1 MANKGTQFGQPN
13 GNEKHELTE
22 DDARKG
28 GINSGKARREKK
40 SWAEILERIGNLPV
54 KSEKNKAIMR
64 DAGITDE
71 EMISDVQK
79 LFRLNMKADSGDPKA
94 IEMIAKIRGE
104 LRNININENYNLDY
118 KPIVDLTQVRKKN
131 GENQDQDA

>member
-1 MANKGTQFGQPN
+1 MANKSTQFGQPN
-13 GNEKHELTE
+13 GNIPHELTVE
-22 DDARKG
+22 EQRKG
-28 GINSGKARREKK
+28 AEASHEKHRQNK
-40 SWAEILERIGNLPV
+40 SWAQILERIGSLPV

-79 LFRLNMKADSGDPKA
+79 LFRLNMKADAGDPKA

-104 LRNININENYNLDY
+104 LKNVNINENHNIEYTPL
-118 KPIVDLTQVRKKN
+118 VDLTKRKKN
-131 GENQDQDA
+131 GQE